1 MAKGKVLLKME
12 ETRQM
17 ILYVRDQWKQAFIT
31 FTNGDT
37 VFLTQLGKSVHQMTL
52 YYDSTSSTAFSK
64 PTHLTVHNS
73 TVRKRVEAILR
84 QHSKELKIIPL
95 GMIPQQIALTG

>member
-1 MAKGKVLLKME
+1 ME

-17 ILYVRDQWKQAFIT
+17 VLYVRDQWKQAFIT
-31 FTNGDT
+31 FPNGET
-37 VFLTQLGKSVHQMTL
+37 VFLTQLEQSVHQMTL
-52 YYDSTSSTAFSK
+52 YHDSASPTKFSK

-73 TVRKRVEAILR
+73 TVRKRVESILR

-95 GMIPQQIALTG
+95 GTIPQQVALTG